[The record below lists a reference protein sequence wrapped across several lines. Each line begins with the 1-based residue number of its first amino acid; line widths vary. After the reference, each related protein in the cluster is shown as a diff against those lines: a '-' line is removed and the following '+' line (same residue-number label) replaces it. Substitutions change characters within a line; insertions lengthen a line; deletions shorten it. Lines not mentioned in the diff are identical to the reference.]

1 MQGNT
6 NFDERPFL
14 AIWGTTQ
21 ECDFTCEHGRAS
33 DQPSRNPGELST
45 AEGKRLID
53 EIAAMEVPVFV
64 LTGGDPLK
72 RPDIFDLVQY
82 AASQNVRVSLTSSAT
97 PLLTRDSIVRLKKC
111 GLARLAVSLDEPGAR
126 IHDACRGLPGSF
138 QSTLDAVRWAREIG
152 LPVQINTTV
161 TRHNL
166 ELLDDI
172 IDLLDTLNILS
183 WNVSFPV
190 PDRRGSIADL
200 LSALEFEQ
208 AFEKLYH
215 ASQRVLFDIATNEAQ
230 HYRRYLLQ
238 RRAQSWRLG
247 QRPSQTYSRIPQ
259 FLRIAGD
266 AETSDAIARAP
277 GGINDG
283 KGSVF
288 ISHCGEVCPSGF
300 LSLSGGNLRRRSL
313 RDIYC
318 NSQLFRKLRDSRN
331 LEGKCGA
338 CEYREI
344 CGGSRARSFATTGNM
359 FAEESSC
366 VYEPRRQ
373 ADRSDEPELV
383 AV

>member
-6 NFDERPFL
+6 NFDERPFI
-14 AIWGTTQ
+14 AIWETTQ
-21 ECDFTCEHGRAS
+21 ACDLTCVYCRAS
-33 DQPSRNPGELST
+33 AQPSRNPGELST

-64 LTGGDPLK
+64 LTCGDPLK
-72 RPDIFDLVQY
+72 RPDIFELVRY
-82 AASQNVRVSLTSSAT
+82 AASQNVRVSLTSSST
-97 PLLTRDSIVRLKKC
+97 PLLTRDSIVRLKEC
-111 GLARLAVSLDEPGAR
+111 GLVRLAVSLDGPGAM
-126 IHDACRGLPGSF
+126 IHDAFRGLPGSF
-138 QSTLDAVRWAREIG
+138 HGTLDAVRWAQEIG
-152 LPVQINTTV
+152 LPVQINSTV

-172 IDLLDTLNILS
+172 IDLLDTLNIVS
-183 WNVSFPV
+183 WNVFFPV
-190 PDRRGSIADL
+190 PPRRGSSADL

-215 ASQRVLFDIATNEAQ
+215 ASQRVLFDITTNQAQ
-230 HYRRYLLQ
+230 HYRRYLFQ
-238 RRAQSWRLG
+238 RSSQPRRLG
-247 QRPSQTYSRIPQ
+247 QRHSPTYGRIPQ
-259 FLRIAGD
+259 FSRIGD
-266 AETSDAIARAP
+266 YAEMSDAIARAP
-277 GGINDG
+277 RGINDG

-288 ISHCGEVCPSGF
+288 ISHCGEVHPSGF
-300 LSLSGGNLRRRSL
+300 VPLSGGNLRRQSL
-313 RDIYC
+313 ADIYC

-331 LEGKCGA
+331 LEGKCGI

-344 CGGSRARSFATTGNM
+344 CGGSRARSFAMSGNM
-359 FAEESSC
+359 FAEESCC

>member
-6 NFDERPFL
+6 NFDERPFI
-14 AIWGTTQ
+14 AIWETTQ
-21 ECDFTCEHGRAS
+21 ACDLTCVYCHAS
-33 DQPSRNPGELST
+33 AQSSRNPSELST

-53 EIAAMEVPVFV
+53 EIATMEVPVFV

-72 RPDIFDLVQY
+72 RPDIFELVRY

-97 PLLTRDSIVRLKKC
+97 PLLTHDSIVRLKEC
-111 GLARLAVSLDEPGAR
+111 GLVRLVVSLDGPGAR
-126 IHDACRGLPGSF
+126 IHDAFRGLPGSF
-138 QSTLDAVRWAREIG
+138 HGTLDAVRWAQEIG

-172 IDLLDTLNILS
+172 IDLLDTLNIVS
-183 WNVSFPV
+183 WNVFFPV
-190 PDRRGSIADL
+190 PPRRGSSADL

-215 ASQRVLFDIATNEAQ
+215 ASQRVLFNITTNEAQ

-238 RRAQSWRLG
+238 RSSQPRRLG
-247 QRPSQTYSRIPQ
+247 QRPSPTYWRIPQ
-259 FLRIAGD
+259 FSRIGD
-266 AETSDAIARAP
+266 YAEMSDAIARAP
-277 GGINDG
+277 RGINDG
-283 KGSVF
+283 KSSLF
-288 ISHCGEVCPSGF
+288 ISHCGEVYPGGF
-300 LSLSGGNLRRRSL
+300 LPISGGNLRRQSL
-313 RDIYC
+313 SDIYC

-331 LEGKCGA
+331 LEGKCGI

-344 CGGSRARSFATTGNM
+344 CGGSRARSFAMAGNM
-359 FAEESSC
+359 FAEESCC